1 MSRVA
6 SVLVC
11 LLACSPVWACAR
23 PPAPDPIV
31 RTVEVAVPIATP
43 CRVSVGP
50 APAYADS
57 ADALRQAAD
66 IFEAM
71 KLRAA
76 GRAQRQAREAVLQA
90 ALDGCAG
97 EVRP

>member
-1 MSRVA
+1 MIRRASLLLCCLVA
-6 SVLVC
+6 
-11 LLACSPVWACAR
+11 ACASA
-23 PPAPDPIV
+23 PPPEPVV

-66 IFEAM
+66 IFDAM

>member
-1 MSRVA
+1 MIRRASLLLCCLVA
-6 SVLVC
+6 
-11 LLACSPVWACAR
+11 ACAS
-23 PPAPDPIV
+23 APTPEPVV

-50 APAYADS
+50 APAYVDS

-76 GRAQRQAREAVLQA
+76 GRAQRQAREAVLEA

>member
-1 MSRVA
+1 MIRRASLLLCCLVA
-6 SVLVC
+6 
-11 LLACSPVWACAR
+11 ACA
-23 PPAPDPIV
+23 PAPPPEPVV
-31 RTVEVAVPIATP
+31 RTVEVVVPIATP
-43 CRVSVGP
+43 CRVWVGP

>member
-1 MSRVA
+1 MIRRA
-6 SVLVC
+6 SLLLCC
-11 LLACSPVWACAR
+11 LAAACASA
-23 PPAPDPIV
+23 PPPEPVV

>member
-1 MSRVA
+1 MIRRASLLLCGLVA
-6 SVLVC
+6 
-11 LLACSPVWACAR
+11 ACAST
-23 PPAPDPIV
+23 PPPETVV
-31 RTVEVAVPIATP
+31 RTIEVAVPIATP

-50 APAYADS
+50 APTYVDS

>member
-1 MSRVA
+1 MIRAVA
-6 SVLVC
+6 
-11 LLACSPVWACAR
+11 LLACLSACACAR
-23 PPAPDPIV
+23 PPAPEPIV
-31 RTVEVAVPIATP
+31 RTVEVLVPVPTL
-43 CRVSVGP
+43 CRPDIGP
-50 APAYADS
+50 APQYAD
-57 ADALRQAAD
+57 APEALRQAAD
-66 IFEAM
+66 IFDAM